1 MDITLKNVTKSYGDL
16 TVLRQFNHTFREGET
31 TCIMGPSGCGKTTLL
46 RLLMGLEKPDEG
58 EILGLSGLRMG
69 AVFQEYRLCE
79 NLNAISNVRMV
90 CSHALPK
97 ERITQALTQVGITDS
112 LSKPVRDYSGGMKRR
127 VAIVRAVLSD
137 PEICFLDEPFEGLDE
152 ATRSVVGSW
161 LYRQLSGKTVLMV
174 SHDEEDALRMDA
186 SVFRLDQDI

>member
-58 EILGLSGLRMG
+58 EILGVSGLRMG

-90 CSHALPK
+90 CSHTLPK

-112 LSKPVRDYSGGMKRR
+112 LYKPVRDYSGGMKRR

>member
-1 MDITLKNVTKSYGDL
+1 MEITMKNITKSYGDL
-16 TVLRQFNHTFREGET
+16 TVLRHFTHTFCKGET

-46 RLLMGLEKPDEG
+46 RLLMGLESPDEG
-58 EILGLSGLRMG
+58 EILGLSGLRMA

-79 NLNAISNVRMV
+79 NLNAVSNVRMV
-90 CSHALPK
+90 CSHTFPK
-97 ERITQALTQVGITDS
+97 ERIIHALTEVGITDS
-112 LSKPVRDYSGGMKRR
+112 LYKPVRDYSGGMKRR

-161 LYRQLSGKTVLMV
+161 LYHQLSGKTVLMV